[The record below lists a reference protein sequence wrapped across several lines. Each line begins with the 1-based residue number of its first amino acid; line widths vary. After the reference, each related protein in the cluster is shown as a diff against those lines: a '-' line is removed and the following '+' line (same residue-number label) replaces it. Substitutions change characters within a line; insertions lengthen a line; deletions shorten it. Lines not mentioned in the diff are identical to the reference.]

1 MHALPAVILRAFFGS
16 LPARTGVGFRAAAA
30 ALVTVG
36 AAACGPDLPV
46 PRLERMSPSRG
57 WTGEDTEVAVI
68 GSRFYPEVRV
78 AGDAP
83 ADVDRDFTLSLLT
96 SPPTELRDVSLVSYS
111 ELQAR
116 VPAGVQP
123 GRYDLSLTSPEG
135 DESVLVDA
143 FTVTSTRA
151 DHIDLTT
158 PSINLLVG
166 QYGSVAL
173 QVEDPEGDEVPL
185 PVPVRITVES
195 ESGSAEAVDLRAG
208 LDELEV
214 VETGVVE
221 GRLGDGGRATL
232 QITSAQVDR
241 LRVLVQGLGESDYLE
256 GRSEWIDF
264 RPLSVDKIE
273 LQVISDEGRTV
284 AGAPVPLVVRLL
296 DRDGRPTRGELVW
309 VALRETCPG
318 LAGAFERLIAVE
330 DEAVIADAFLTGAT
344 DGERCRSNR
353 FAALA
358 TVGSA
363 ALAAESAELDVS
375 AAEASAYGVDL
386 GGAEVEAGGTELPLW
401 VVARDIFGNRAR
413 SHTATLALRDDRG
426 GLDTRTG
433 VGSGG
438 CGAFVEGA
446 AVCGA
451 GPIVAHPTV
460 RVQALDERGRVGWSD
475 PFTVE
480 PGPVE
485 GLEVLVGPTEVA
497 AGSLVDVEVRGVDA
511 YDNGVEVGLL
521 ATNPPVFSARGAVSC
536 TPGSPTGA
544 AGQSRWPCAF
554 TQALAEEQLT
564 VEVSASGLVGQSGVF
579 AVTNG
584 PLAVVEVQTSATSL
598 TAGDELGYALQAEDA
613 WGNPYT
619 TGGVRSL
626 DLTDEAGELSVQ
638 SVPLSADGS
647 AAGVVR
653 LTRATPEN
661 RLVFQSG
668 GAPLGVSAAFA
679 VDPGPH
685 AAYGLDLEATWAVVD
700 EALWVEVVAQ
710 DQWGNTVPDHDA
722 VATLES
728 VGGLGETV
736 EVSDFE
742 GGTAEVSFVYDEVG
756 IGDVLEL
763 DDGTVQAATGLI
775 DAVELDCPDGPT
787 ASVLLDGSTERVL
800 CLISGSTP
808 SVSISA
814 AGSSAGGSGLSSYHF
829 ALGEGWTRATG
840 PLRTTAWDEAGAHLV
855 TLLVVDS
862 AGCGASAEALAWVGP
877 NDGEPVGPVELSLGS
892 ASLSSSSSGA
902 GGQTTVALSAT
913 DCAGDPASGGTLLLR
928 TELGQLSSSS
938 SVLTA
943 TGAGLALTLDS
954 TGSGSVDWSVSA
966 EGVATSAG
974 VHAGVSS
981 GAAHGVAEATITG
994 DETRP
999 RVVEWWPVGR
1009 QTAALDEVEVH
1020 FSEPLWSSTVD
1031 NSRVAILDA
1040 SGAAVELESLDLSSD
1055 GRSIVAQPV
1064 TPLDPATGSWSLWLS
1079 SSIRDD
1085 AGNRLDGAWAGAAS
1099 DGELT
1104 FGGVTENAPG
1114 VTGCAPST
1122 ATFRPDGDAG
1132 AGAEADEVQVL
1143 ATASAVPS
1151 WWRLDVTDASGS
1163 RVAQRVVSGSS
1174 TAQTLTW
1181 DGRGDGAGVV
1191 DNGLYGV
1198 IVEALD
1204 DLPAPGA
1211 SCGFTV
1217 RIDNHVRP
1225 PE

>member
-1 MHALPAVILRAFFGS
+1 MHALPAVILRAVPWPRLGRGG
-16 LPARTGVGFRAAAA
+16 LGVRAVVV
-30 ALVTVG
+30 ALG
-36 AAACGPDLPV
+36 AVACGPDLPV
-46 PRLERMSPSRG
+46 PRLERVSPSRG

-78 AGDAP
+78 AGDSP
-83 ADVDRDFTLSLLT
+83 TDVDRDFALSLLT
-96 SPPTELRDVSLVSYS
+96 SPPTELRDVSLVSYR

-116 VPAGVQP
+116 VPAGVEP

-143 FTVTSTRA
+143 YTVTSTRA
-151 DHIDLTT
+151 DRIDLST
-158 PSINLLVG
+158 PNINLLVG

-185 PVPVRITVES
+185 AVPVRITVEA

-208 LDELEV
+208 LDELEE
-214 VETGVVE
+214 VEPGVVE

-232 QITSAQVDR
+232 QLTSAQVDR
-241 LRVLVQGLGESDYLE
+241 LRVRVQGLGESDYLE
-256 GRSEWIDF
+256 GSSEWIDF

-273 LQVISDEGRTV
+273 LEVISDDGRTE

-296 DRDGRPTRGELVW
+296 DRDGSPTRGELVW

-330 DEAVIADAFLTGAT
+330 DEAVISDAFLTGAT

-363 ALAAESAELDVS
+363 ALSAESVELAVS
-375 AAEASAYGVDL
+375 AAEASAYDVDL

-401 VVARDIFGNRAR
+401 VVARDGFGNRAR
-413 SHTATLALRDDRG
+413 THTATLALRDDRG

-433 VGSGG
+433 IGTGG

-451 GPIVAHPTV
+451 GPIIAHPTV

-480 PGPVE
+480 PGPLE
-485 GLEVLVGPTEVA
+485 GIEVQIGATEVP
-497 AGSLVDVEVRGVDA
+497 AGGPLSVDLRGVDA
-511 YDNGVEVGLL
+511 YDNGVEMGLL
-521 ATNPPVFSARGAVSC
+521 TVNPPNFTARGAVSC

-544 AGQSRWPCAF
+544 AGQSRWPCTF

-564 VEVSASGLVGQSGVF
+564 VEASASGHVGQSEVF

-584 PLAVVEVQTSATSL
+584 PLAVVQVETSATTL
-598 TAGDELGYALQAEDA
+598 TAGDELSYELQAEDA

-626 DLTDEAGELSVQ
+626 DLSDEAGELGVQ

-647 AAGVVR
+647 ATGVVR

-668 GAPLGVSAAFA
+668 GAPLGSSAPFA
-679 VDPGPH
+679 VEPGPH
-685 AAYGLDLEATWAVVD
+685 AAYQLELDATWAEVD
-700 EALWVEVVAQ
+700 EALWLEVVAQ
-710 DQWGNTVPDHDA
+710 DQWGNTIPDHDT
-722 VATLES
+722 VASLES
-728 VGGLGETV
+728 AGGFGAAV
-736 EVSDFE
+736 EVGAFE
-742 GGTAEVSFVYDEVG
+742 GGVAEASFVYDEVA
-756 IGDVLEL
+756 IGDVLTL
-763 DDGTVQAATGLI
+763 DDGTIQASSGLV
-775 DAVELDCPDGPT
+775 DAVELSCGDGPE
-787 ASVLLDGSTERVL
+787 AAVVLDGSSERVL

-814 AGSSAGGSGLSSYHF
+814 AGSSAGGAGLSAYHF
-829 ALGEGWTRATG
+829 AEGDSWIRTTG
-840 PLRTTAWDEAGAHLV
+840 PLRTTAWSEAGAHLV
-855 TLLVVDS
+855 TVLVVDS

-877 NDGEPVGPVELSLGS
+877 NDGEPVGPVELSLGTT
-892 ASLSSSSSGA
+892 SLSSSSSGA
-902 GGQTTVALSAT
+902 GGQTTVALAAT
-913 DCAGDPASGGTLLLR
+913 DCAGDPASGGTLLVR
-928 TELGQLSSSS
+928 AELGQLSSASS
-938 SVLTA
+938 ALTA
-943 TGAGLALTLDS
+943 TGQGLALTLDA
-954 TGSGSVDWSVSA
+954 TGSGAVDWSVSG
-966 EGVATSAG
+966 EGVATRAG
-974 VHAGVSS
+974 VHAGVAT
-981 GAAHGVAEATITG
+981 GAAHGVVEATISG

-999 RVVEWWPVGR
+999 QVVEWWPVGR
-1009 QTAALDEVEVH
+1009 QTAAIDEVEVQ
-1020 FSEPLWSSTVD
+1020 FSEPLWSATVD
-1031 NSRVAILDA
+1031 DSRVTVLDA
-1040 SGAAVELESLDLSSD
+1040 SGSEVALESLELSTD
-1055 GRSIVAQPV
+1055 GQSIVARPA

-1085 AGNRLDGAWAGAAS
+1085 AGNRLDGAWAGGAS
-1099 DGELT
+1099 EGELA
-1104 FGGVTENAPG
+1104 FGGVAEAAPA

-1132 AGAEADEVQVL
+1132 TAAEAEQVQVL
-1143 ATASAVPS
+1143 ATAASVPS
-1151 WWRLDVTDASGS
+1151 WWRLDVIDSTGA
-1163 RVAQRVVSGSS
+1163 RVAQQVVVGSS
-1174 TAQTLTW
+1174 TAQTLSW
-1181 DGRGDGAGVV
+1181 DGRSNGAGVV
-1191 DNGLYGV
+1191 ENGLYSVV
-1198 IVEALD
+1198 IEALD

-1211 SCGFTV
+1211 SCGFSV